1 MTSYQIPAGCGES
14 EIVEKRSR
22 FLGCLQPVE
31 TEAAARAHIESVKKR
46 HYDARHNVYA
56 YLLRSGTQRYS
67 DDGELQGTAGQ
78 PILAVLQG
86 AGVTDVCCVVT
97 RYFGGV
103 LLGTGGLTRAYS
115 AAAKAALDT
124 AGLRTLAPWR
134 RIALQCPYPF
144 FERLQR
150 LLAAHEGEIAH
161 SEFGAA
167 IALELL
173 LREDRAAAFCAAV
186 TERSAGAVSAQP
198 GEALLR

>member
-67 DDGELQGTAGQ
+67 DDGEPQGTAGQ

-115 AAAKAALDT
+115 AAAKAALDV

-161 SEFGAA
+161 SEFGAV